1 MPQQVE
7 LVSRVRG
14 RRWHITGA
22 LLGALVLVATAR
34 AQDEVAIEQLDFTFE
49 KPRTVVIYP
58 TEGAAKDASPTEA
71 GRIYWYL
78 PYKLTNTGAA
88 SAKFFVTLSATS
100 DKGKKYSDLPLAHV
114 EEKVERIEGR
124 KLHSKAD
131 VQASG
136 AALDTYESFEPG
148 ESRSCVAV
156 FNPIDAEADTIV
168 IEIRGLVNDVEIK
181 ELGASTIRVT
191 ERVLKV
197 TFKRPGDEFYT
208 SLDQFVLE
216 SKKWEKVDRELKI
229 PDGE

>member
-1 MPQQVE
+1 M
-7 LVSRVRG
+7 
-14 RRWHITGA
+14 
-22 LLGALVLVATAR
+22 LVLLFAFVSSQSAAFG
-34 AQDEVAIEQLDFTFE
+34 QDDEVSIEQLDFTFE

-58 TEGAAKDASPTEA
+58 SEAALKDADPLEA

-78 PYKLTNTGAA
+78 PYQLTNKGPE
-88 SAKFFVTLSATS
+88 SAKFFVSLTASS

-114 EEKVERIEGR
+114 EAKVERVEGK

-136 AALDTYESFEPG
+136 VGLDAYEEFEPG
-148 ESRSCVAV
+148 ATRACVAI
-156 FNPIDAEADTIV
+156 FNPIDPEADTV
-168 IEIRGLVNDVEIK
+168 VVEIRGLVNDVEIK
-181 ELGASTIRVT
+181 ELGSNTIRVT

-216 SKKWEKVDRELKI
+216 SKKWEKVNRELKI